1 MYRSQPGIRTR
12 EGGIR
17 AGLILTEANWAPW
30 YGKMKAGLLVNG
42 VLDIV
47 DGTRV
52 RPGPLPAA
60 IPGTGDVVMNQAAID
75 TMKKAAADW
84 DKEAAKAASLT
95 V

>member
-1 MYRSQPGIRTR
+1 MSRNQHGIRAS

-30 YGKMKAGLLVNG
+30 YGKMKAGLLVDG

-52 RPGPLPAA
+52 RPGPLPTT
-60 IPGTGDVVMNQAAID
+60 IMGTGGVVTNQAAID
-75 TMKKAAADW
+75 TMKKAGTDW
-84 DKEAAKAASLT
+84 DREVAK
-95 V
+95 